1 MKETSKTT
9 TEDIHDALM
18 ARYTE
23 PEWYL
28 GFEVANSCGSEVVRH
43 ADAVAICPY
52 PSRAFETVG
61 FEIKV
66 SRSDLMREL
75 KDPKKCETMYQFVN
89 EWFLVVP
96 KGLTKG
102 LNIPIRWGILEYV
115 DGKLRQKRR
124 AAWHEAKLT
133 KGFMMAFIKG
143 RQRMDALEA
152 KRTYEFHQK
161 MLRNEIEGGLPWWIQ
176 DDLKRLKELTAELD
190 TLEKE
195 TGIRLTGKNTPEVLA
210 TLKTAQ
216 QMTKLL
222 KSGTSQSVI
231 QDVDKAMDLLTESTA
246 KIKKAY
252 ALFGALTDPGK
263 GT

>member
-1 MKETSKTT
+1 
-9 TEDIHDALM
+9 
-18 ARYTE
+18 
-23 PEWYL
+23 
-28 GFEVANSCGSEVVRH
+28 
-43 ADAVAICPY
+43 
-52 PSRAFETVG
+52 
-61 FEIKV
+61 
-66 SRSDLMREL
+66 MREL

-96 KGLTKG
+96 KGLTKDMD
-102 LNIPIRWGILEYV
+102 IPIRWGILEYV

-152 KRTYEFHQK
+152 QRTYEFHQK

-195 TGIRLTGKNTPEVLA
+195 TGIRLTGKNTQEVLA

-252 ALFGALTDPGK
+252 ALFGALMHPGK
-263 GT
+263 DK

>member
-1 MKETSKTT
+1 MKDTPNITT
-9 TEDIHDALM
+9 DDIHDALM

-75 KDPKKCETMYQFVN
+75 KDPKKCEAMYSFVN

-96 KGLTKG
+96 KGLTKDMD
-102 LNIPIRWGILEYV
+102 IPIRWGILEYI

-143 RQRMDALEA
+143 ASA
-152 KRTYEFHQK
+152 WT
-161 MLRNEIEGGLPWWIQ
+161 P
-176 DDLKRLKELTAELD
+176 LKPKGPT
-190 TLEKE
+190 
-195 TGIRLTGKNTPEVLA
+195 N
-210 TLKTAQ
+210 
-216 QMTKLL
+216 
-222 KSGTSQSVI
+222 S
-231 QDVDKAMDLLTESTA
+231 
-246 KIKKAY
+246 IKKC
-252 ALFGALTDPGK
+252 FKTKSKGALPG
-263 GT
+263 GYRTT

>member
-1 MKETSKTT
+1 M
-9 TEDIHDALM
+9 TE
-18 ARYTE
+18 
-23 PEWYL
+23 
-28 GFEVANSCGSEVVRH
+28 
-43 ADAVAICPY
+43 
-52 PSRAFETVG
+52 
-61 FEIKV
+61 
-66 SRSDLMREL
+66 
-75 KDPKKCETMYQFVN
+75 
-89 EWFLVVP
+89 
-96 KGLTKG
+96 G

-152 KRTYEFHQK
+152 QRTYEFHQK
-161 MLRNEIEGGLPWWIQ
+161 MLRNEIEGRLPWWIQ

-195 TGIRLTGKNTPEVLA
+195 TGIRLTGKNTQEVLA

-222 KSGTSQSVI
+222 KSGTNQSVI

-252 ALFGALTDPGK
+252 ALFGALKHPGK
-263 GT
+263 DK